1 MKFRT
6 SMGKWRSLVLA
17 AGLCMAAATA
27 LAQSPPAADDAD
39 EAEEE
44 AAPALEKKD
53 EDILKDIDIDKL
65 DWSQLNIDASMLDL
79 PSVKARA
86 AAKGAS
92 SNDASWSSSARGNGA
107 ASISVKQSI
116 SPFWDTRIGA
126 DMTVVNPA
134 PGTTSGD
141 LLSQKISPNAPPENS
156 SGSAWA
162 AISAPGVGSIWD
174 KTAVEARLDPG
185 AEQGKLGTVIT
196 KSMPLSDGYS
206 LTLQNGY
213 NLIQQGFV
221 PVPGVP
227 AHPSRNTETDQ
238 SAKLSIGDT
247 GTRFTAGRTLSSSDD
262 KWLGKVGAEQK
273 LFDGVTVSG
282 SIGET
287 ASGATNKSI
296 SAGFK
301 RSW

>member
-6 SMGKWRSLVLA
+6 SMGKWRPLVLA
-17 AGLCMAAATA
+17 AGFCMAAATA

-44 AAPALEKKD
+44 AAPAPEKKD
-53 EDILKDIDIDKL
+53 EDLLKDVDIDKL
-65 DWSQLNIDASMLDL
+65 DWSQLNIDASMLNL

-86 AAKGAS
+86 AAKGAIS
-92 SNDASWSSSARGNGA
+92 DDASWSSTARGNGA
-107 ASISVKQSI
+107 ASVSVKQSI

-141 LLSQKISPNAPPENS
+141 LLRQKISPNAPPENS
-156 SGSAWA
+156 TGSAWA

-174 KTAVEARLDPG
+174 KTAVEARVDPT
-185 AEQGKLGTVIT
+185 AEQSKLGTVIT
-196 KSMPLSDGYS
+196 KSVPLSDGYS

-213 NLIQQGFV
+213 KLIQQGFV

-238 SAKLSIGDT
+238 SAKLSIGYT
-247 GTRFTAGRTLSSSDD
+247 GTSFTAGRTLSSSDD

-273 LFDGVTVSG
+273 LFDGVTISG

-287 ASGATNKSI
+287 ASGGTNKSI

-301 RSW
+301 R

>member
-1 MKFRT
+1 
-6 SMGKWRSLVLA
+6 MGNWRPLVLA
-17 AGLCMAAATA
+17 AGFCMAAATA

-134 PGTTSGD
+134 PGT
-141 LLSQKISPNAPPENS
+141 P
-156 SGSAWA
+156 A
-162 AISAPGVGSIWD
+162 A
-174 KTAVEARLDPG
+174 TC
-185 AEQGKLGTVIT
+185 
-196 KSMPLSDGYS
+196 
-206 LTLQNGY
+206 
-213 NLIQQGFV
+213 
-221 PVPGVP
+221 
-227 AHPSRNTETDQ
+227 
-238 SAKLSIGDT
+238 
-247 GTRFTAGRTLSSSDD
+247 
-262 KWLGKVGAEQK
+262 
-273 LFDGVTVSG
+273 
-282 SIGET
+282 
-287 ASGATNKSI
+287 
-296 SAGFK
+296 
-301 RSW
+301 